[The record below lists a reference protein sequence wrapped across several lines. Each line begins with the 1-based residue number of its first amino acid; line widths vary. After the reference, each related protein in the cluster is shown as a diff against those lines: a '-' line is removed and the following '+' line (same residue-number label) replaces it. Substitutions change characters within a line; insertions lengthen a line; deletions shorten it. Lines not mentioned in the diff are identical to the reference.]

1 MHIMAIIDNFLAPKA
16 SFESILGI
24 LSSFFVVE
32 NEDALFSW
40 LRKAMLDRRLRRD
53 METWRAEW
61 KELVRT
67 EKEKDVLL

>member
-1 MHIMAIIDNFLAPKA
+1 MLVVDNFLAPKA

-32 NEDALFSW
+32 DEDALFAW
-40 LRKAMLDRRLRRD
+40 LRKAMQDRRLRRD
-53 METWRAEW
+53 MGIWRADW

-67 EKEKDVLL
+67 KKEKDVLL